1 MNRKEVISGIF
12 KLQANLNS
20 GLKKVLSHPK
30 YTKLQIK
37 ILLELDNQNGW
48 VGLKD
53 LSSKL
58 IVSQTS
64 ITRVVER
71 MQKQRLIHFKVPS
84 NDRRKI
90 LIKPSPA
97 GSQLLK
103 NFYEVVDVFLK
114 KIDKGL
120 NNSEKKN
127 FQVIFEKINLT
138 DFFSD
143 LE

>member
-1 MNRKEVISGIF
+1 
-12 KLQANLNS
+12 
-20 GLKKVLSHPK
+20 
-30 YTKLQIK
+30 
-37 ILLELDNQNGW
+37 
-48 VGLKD
+48 
-53 LSSKL
+53 
-58 IVSQTS
+58 
-64 ITRVVER
+64 
-71 MQKQRLIHFKVPS
+71 MQKQRLIHFKVPP

-97 GSQLLK
+97 GNQLLK

-120 NNSEKKN
+120 NNNEKKN

>member
-1 MNRKEVISGIF
+1 MNRKKVISGIF
-12 KLQANLNS
+12 KLQANLNHE
-20 GLKKVLSHPK
+20 LKKVLRYPQ
-30 YTKLQIK
+30 YTKLQIRV
-37 ILLELDNQNGW
+37 LLELDNQNEW
-48 VGLKD
+48 VSLKD
-53 LSSKL
+53 ISSNL
-58 IVSQTS
+58 VVSQTS

-84 NDRRKI
+84 TDRRKI
-90 LIKPSPA
+90 LIKASPA
-97 GSQLLK
+97 GNQLLK
-103 NFYEVVDVFLK
+103 FFYEEVNLFLK

-120 NNSEKKN
+120 NKSEKKI